1 MKDLR
6 SFIEYE
12 EKVASLLKDAIT
24 NDNGKT
30 TILKSEYP
38 FRDKGKFCRF
48 DLVELD
54 GVTGKILKVYE
65 IKTLTAVKSNFN
77 YIKYQLHTYHK
88 ITGADVYLVY
98 LDENEKLIIR
108 ELNDLV
114 LLKDKKK
121 ETKPIKVKSFSDFYS
136 SLKNI
141 CNKDNAGVQYFFR
154 GHSDH
159 NYKSIPSI
167 FRDNNIVHEKR
178 MYHEAIRKNPSEFP
192 EDMSTFDKLVK
203 MQHYELPTRLLD
215 ITSNPLVALY
225 FACKG
230 SDGQDGAFLIF
241 SMMNEQIKYYDSDSV
256 CILANLAK
264 CSTDFSFSRGKGALV
279 YDIQQDKPNFNGK
292 YLNAE
297 ATKEVFCVMPKLNN
311 ERIIRQQG
319 AFFIFGQGRTKD
331 KPATFKDQPQII
343 LIDADYK
350 KDVLKELQ
358 VLGIDEATLFPETD
372 KIMKQIKSKY
382 DK

>member
-1 MKDLR
+1 MLKDL
-6 SFIEYE
+6 IEYE
-12 EKVASLLKDAIT
+12 ERVASLLKDAIT
-24 NDNGKT
+24 NDNDATKN
-30 TILKSEYP
+30 LKFDYQ
-38 FRDKGKFCRF
+38 FRDKGKFWRF

-54 GVTGKILKVYE
+54 NDGNILKVYE
-65 IKTLTAVKSNFN
+65 VRTLTAVKSNFN
-77 YIKYQLHTYHK
+77 YVKYQLHTYQK
-88 ITGADVYLVY
+88 ITGANVYLVY

-108 ELNDLV
+108 DLNDLV
-114 LLKDKKK
+114 SLPDKRK
-121 ETKPIKVKSFSDFYS
+121 EAKPIKVKSFPEFYS

-141 CNKDNAGVQYFFR
+141 CSDEDAGVQYFFR

-167 FRDNNIVHEKR
+167 FRNDNIKHEKR
-178 MYHEAIRKNPSEFP
+178 MFHEAIRKKPFEFT

-230 SDGQDGAFLIF
+230 NNEEDGAFLIF
-241 SMMNEQIKYYDSDSV
+241 SMVNEQIKYYDSDSV

-264 CSTDFSFSRGKGALV
+264 CSTDFSFSKDKGYLV

-292 YLNAE
+292 YLYAE

-319 AFFIFGQGRTKD
+319 AFFIFGQGGTKD
-331 KPATFKDQPQII
+331 EPATFKDQPQII
-343 LIDADYK
+343 IVDADSK
-350 KDVLKELQ
+350 KTILKELQ

-372 KIMKQIKSKY
+372 KIMKQIKLKY

>member
-6 SFIEYE
+6 SYIEYE
-12 EKVASLLKDAIT
+12 RKVTSLLKDAIT
-24 NDNGKT
+24 NDNGATK
-30 TILKSEYP
+30 ILKFDYP
-38 FRDKGKFCRF
+38 FRDKGKFWRF

-54 GVTGKILKVYE
+54 HDDNILKVYE
-65 IKTLTAVKSNFN
+65 VKTLTAIKSNFN
-77 YIKYQLHTYHK
+77 YIKYQLQVYQHYTK
-88 ITGADVYLVY
+88 ANVYLVY
-98 LDENEKLIIR
+98 LDEKEKLAITHI
-108 ELNDLV
+108 NDLV
-114 LLKDKKK
+114 PVQDVEK
-121 ETKPIKVKSFSDFYS
+121 ETKPIKVQSFSDFYS
-136 SLKNI
+136 SLKTMCSNE
-141 CNKDNAGVQYFFR
+141 NAGVQYFFR
-154 GHSDH
+154 GHSKYD
-159 NYKSIPSI
+159 YEAVPSI
-167 FRDNNIVHEKR
+167 FRDNNIVHEKQL
-178 MYHEAIRKNPSEFP
+178 YYEAIRKNPSEFT

-230 SDGQDGAFLIF
+230 NNEKDGAFLVF
-241 SMMNEQIKYYDSDSV
+241 SMVNEQIKYYDSDSV

-264 CSTDFSFSRGKGALV
+264 CSTDFSFSKDKGYLV

-331 KPATFKDQPQII
+331 KPATFKDQPHII
-343 LIDADYK
+343 LIDADSK
-350 KDVLKELQ
+350 KNILKELQ

-372 KIMKQIKSKY
+372 KIMKQIKSIYNK
-382 DK
+382 

>member
-12 EKVASLLKDAIT
+12 ERVASLLKDAIT
-24 NDNGKT
+24 NENSKT
-30 TILKSEYP
+30 TILKSNYL
-38 FRDKGKFCRF
+38 FRDKGRFCEF

-54 GVTGKILKVYE
+54 GSTNKILKVYE

-77 YIKYQLHTYHK
+77 YVKHQLHTYQK
-88 ITGADVYLVY
+88 ITGANVYLVY

-108 ELNDLV
+108 ELKSLQ
-114 LLKDKKK
+114 DKRK

-141 CNKDNAGVQYFFR
+141 CSNENAGVQYFFR

-167 FRDNNIVHEKR
+167 FRNNNIVHEKK
-178 MYHEAIRKNPSEFP
+178 MYHEAIRKNPSEFS
-192 EDMSTFDKLVK
+192 EEMTTFDKLVK

-230 SDGQDGAFLIF
+230 NDNQDGAFLIF
-241 SMMNEQIKYYDSDSV
+241 SMMDEQIKYYDSDAV

-264 CSTDFSFSRGKGALV
+264 CSTDFSFSRDKGALV
-279 YDIQQDKPNFNGK
+279 YDIQQDRPNFDGK
-292 YLNAE
+292 DLNAE

-319 AFFIFGQGRTKD
+319 AFFIFGKGNTKD

-343 LIDADYK
+343 IVDADSK
-350 KDVLKELQ
+350 KTILKELQ

>member
-1 MKDLR
+1 MIDLR

-12 EKVASLLKDAIT
+12 ERVTSLLKDTIM
-24 NDNGKT
+24 NDNGATK
-30 TILKSEYP
+30 ILKSNYS
-38 FRDKGKFCRF
+38 FRDKDKLWSF

-54 GVTGKILKVYE
+54 GNGKIMKIYE
-65 IKTLTAVKSNFN
+65 IKTLTAVRSNFN
-77 YIKYQLHTYHK
+77 YILHQLNTYQKKTD
-88 ITGADVYLVY
+88 ADVYLVY
-98 LDENEKLIIR
+98 LDEKEKLIVTH
-108 ELNDLV
+108 LNN
-114 LLKDKKK
+114 LKPVQDKSK
-121 ETKPIKVKSFSDFYS
+121 ETKPAKVTSFSDFYS
-136 SLKNI
+136 RLIKI
-141 CNKDNAGVQYFFR
+141 CSNENAGVQYFFR
-154 GHSDH
+154 GHSKYD
-159 NYKSIPSI
+159 YESIPSI
-167 FRDNNIVHEKR
+167 FRDNNIVHEKQL
-178 MYHEAIRKNPSEFP
+178 YYEAIRKNPSEFT

-230 SDGQDGAFLIF
+230 NDNQDGAFLIF
-241 SMMNEQIKYYDSDSV
+241 SMMDEQIKYYDSDSV

-264 CSTDFSFSRGKGALV
+264 CSTDFSFSKDKNYLI
-279 YDIQQDKPNFNGK
+279 YDIQQDKPNFDGK

-319 AFFIFGQGRTKD
+319 AFFIFGKGITKD

-343 LIDADYK
+343 IVDADSK
-350 KDVLKELQ
+350 KTILKELQ

>member
-1 MKDLR
+1 MIDLR

-12 EKVASLLKDAIT
+12 ERVTSLLKDTIM
-24 NDNGKT
+24 NDNGATK
-30 TILKSEYP
+30 ILKSNYS
-38 FRDKGKFCRF
+38 FRDKDKLWSF

-54 GVTGKILKVYE
+54 GNGKIMKIYE
-65 IKTLTAVKSNFN
+65 IKTLTAVRSNFN
-77 YIKYQLHTYHK
+77 YILHQLNTYQKKTD
-88 ITGADVYLVY
+88 ADVYLVY
-98 LDENEKLIIR
+98 LDEKEKLIVTH
-108 ELNDLV
+108 LNN
-114 LLKDKKK
+114 LKPVQDKSK
-121 ETKPIKVKSFSDFYS
+121 ETKPAKVTSFSDFYRR
-136 SLKNI
+136 LIKI
-141 CNKDNAGVQYFFR
+141 CSNENAGVQYFFR
-154 GHSDH
+154 GHSKYD
-159 NYKSIPSI
+159 YESIPSI
-167 FRDNNIVHEKR
+167 FRDNNIVHEKQL
-178 MYHEAIRKNPSEFP
+178 YYEAIRKNPSEFT

-230 SDGQDGAFLIF
+230 NNKEDGAFLIF
-241 SMMNEQIKYYDSDSV
+241 SMMDEQIKYYDSDSV

-264 CSTDFSFSRGKGALV
+264 CSTDFSFSKDKGYLV

-292 YLNAE
+292 YLYAE

-319 AFFIFGQGRTKD
+319 AFFIFGQGGTKD
-331 KPATFKDQPQII
+331 EPATFKDQPQII
-343 LIDADYK
+343 IVDADSK
-350 KDVLKELQ
+350 KTILKELQ

>member
-1 MKDLR
+1 MIDLR

-12 EKVASLLKDAIT
+12 ERVTSLLKDTIM
-24 NDNGKT
+24 NDNGATK
-30 TILKSEYP
+30 ILKSNYS
-38 FRDKGKFCRF
+38 FRDKDKLWSF

-54 GVTGKILKVYE
+54 GNGKIMKIYE
-65 IKTLTAVKSNFN
+65 IKTLTAVRSNFN
-77 YIKYQLHTYHK
+77 YILHQLNTYQKKTD
-88 ITGADVYLVY
+88 ADVYLVY
-98 LDENEKLIIR
+98 LDEKEKLIVTH
-108 ELNDLV
+108 LNN
-114 LLKDKKK
+114 LKPVQDKSK
-121 ETKPIKVKSFSDFYS
+121 ETKPAKVTSFSDFYS
-136 SLKNI
+136 RLIKI
-141 CNKDNAGVQYFFR
+141 CSNENAGVQYFFR
-154 GHSDH
+154 GHSKYD
-159 NYKSIPSI
+159 YESIPSI
-167 FRDNNIVHEKR
+167 FRDNNIVHEKQL
-178 MYHEAIRKNPSEFP
+178 YYEAIRKNPSEFT

-230 SDGQDGAFLIF
+230 NDNQDGAFLIF
-241 SMMNEQIKYYDSDSV
+241 SMMDEQIKYYDSDSV

-264 CSTDFSFSRGKGALV
+264 CSTDFSFSKDKNYLI
-279 YDIQQDKPNFNGK
+279 YDIQQDKPNFDGK

-319 AFFIFGQGRTKD
+319 AFFIFGQGGTKD

-343 LIDADYK
+343 IVDADSK
-350 KDVLKELQ
+350 KSILKELQ

>member
-1 MKDLR
+1 MIDLR

-12 EKVASLLKDAIT
+12 ERVTSLLKDTIM
-24 NDNGKT
+24 NDNGATK
-30 TILKSEYP
+30 ILKSNYS
-38 FRDKGKFCRF
+38 FRDKDKLWSF

-54 GVTGKILKVYE
+54 GNGKIMKIYE
-65 IKTLTAVKSNFN
+65 IKTLTAVRSNFN
-77 YIKYQLHTYHK
+77 YILHQLNTYQKKTD
-88 ITGADVYLVY
+88 ADVYLVY
-98 LDENEKLIIR
+98 LDEKEKLIVTH
-108 ELNDLV
+108 LNN
-114 LLKDKKK
+114 LKPVQDKSK
-121 ETKPIKVKSFSDFYS
+121 ETKPAKVTSFSDFYS
-136 SLKNI
+136 RLIKI
-141 CNKDNAGVQYFFR
+141 CSNENAGVQYFFR
-154 GHSDH
+154 GHSKYD
-159 NYKSIPSI
+159 YESIPSI
-167 FRDNNIVHEKR
+167 FRDNNIVHEKQL
-178 MYHEAIRKNPSEFP
+178 YYEAIRKNPSEFT

-230 SDGQDGAFLIF
+230 NDNQDGAFLIF
-241 SMMNEQIKYYDSDSV
+241 SMMDEQIKYYDSDSV

-264 CSTDFSFSRGKGALV
+264 CSTDFSFSKDKNYLI
-279 YDIQQDKPNFNGK
+279 YDIQQDKPNFDGK

-319 AFFIFGQGRTKD
+319 AFFIFGKGITKD
-331 KPATFKDQPQII
+331 KPATFKDQPHTI

-350 KDVLKELQ
+350 KIILKELQ